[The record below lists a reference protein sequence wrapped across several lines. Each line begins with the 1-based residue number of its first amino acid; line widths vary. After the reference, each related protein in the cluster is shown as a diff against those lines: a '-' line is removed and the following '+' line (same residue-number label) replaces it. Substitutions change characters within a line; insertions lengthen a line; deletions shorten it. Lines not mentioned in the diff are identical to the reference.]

1 MQGQVNGLAGSN
13 SLGGGLAGDAPRIT
27 APTIPTR
34 TGGQIQPA
42 KTLSSPAPSYPMSAM
57 DKRVEG
63 VVTIDAELDNTGRV
77 VSMKVVSGPPELQVA
92 ALNALRKWKY
102 QPAMLNGLAVES
114 HTLVSMGFRL
124 PSKASAQ
131 R

>member
-1 MQGQVNGLAGSN
+1 
-13 SLGGGLAGDAPRIT
+13 
-27 APTIPTR
+27 
-34 TGGQIQPA
+34 
-42 KTLSSPAPSYPMSAM
+42 MSAL

-77 VSMKVVSGPPELQVA
+77 VSTTVVSGPPELQVA
-92 ALNALRKWKY
+92 ALTALRKWKY

-114 HTLVSMGFRL
+114 HTLVSMAFHL
-124 PSKASAQ
+124 PAKPSTQ